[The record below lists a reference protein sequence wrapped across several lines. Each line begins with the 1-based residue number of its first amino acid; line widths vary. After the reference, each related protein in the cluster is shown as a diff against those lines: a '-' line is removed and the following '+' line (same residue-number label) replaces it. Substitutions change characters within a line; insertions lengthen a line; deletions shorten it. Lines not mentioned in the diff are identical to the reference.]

1 MFAAM
6 MNKQNKLQKLW
17 SNWNLF
23 GCFVLSVCANHSAVM
38 VEKNHPS
45 IGCFPYSARYEHL
58 SDAQRLMGA
67 FLMQKIKIRSL

>member
-38 VEKNHPS
+38 VD
-45 IGCFPYSARYEHL
+45 SARYEHL

-67 FLMQKIKIRSL
+67 FLMQKIRIRSL

>member
-1 MFAAM
+1 MSAGLPLFLRKALTLAFTYCIIKTLNLMKGNCTMFAAM

-38 VEKNHPS
+38 VE
-45 IGCFPYSARYEHL
+45 
-58 SDAQRLMGA
+58 
-67 FLMQKIKIRSL
+67 

>member
-23 GCFVLSVCANHSAVM
+23 GCFVLSVCANHSAAM
-38 VEKNHPS
+38 VV
-45 IGCFPYSARYEHL
+45 
-58 SDAQRLMGA
+58 
-67 FLMQKIKIRSL
+67 

>member
-23 GCFVLSVCANHSAVM
+23 GCF
-38 VEKNHPS
+38 
-45 IGCFPYSARYEHL
+45 PYSARYEHL

-67 FLMQKIKIRSL
+67 FFGHAILRG